1 MRNRGMKKFAMGV
14 VAAAAVAANAAPGAA
29 RRAEAQERARRL
41 AAELTAEESV
51 GILSMDSPAVERL
64 GIPAFHWWSES
75 LHGYA
80 RSGLCTVFPQGIA
93 MAATF
98 DKDLERRVADAI
110 STEARAK
117 RNLYAAKGRRG
128 MYQCL
133 SLWDPNINMLRDP
146 RWGRA
151 QETFGEDPFLAAE
164 MGAAFV
170 RGIQGDDPKW
180 LKAIACIK
188 HFAVHSG
195 PEAKR
200 HVFDV
205 RADARD
211 MAEYYLP
218 AFKSIVA
225 ETQVE
230 SVMGAYTRLNGTP
243 CCADKWLLTDLLR
256 GEWGFQGLVASD
268 VGAVRD
274 IYAHHKY
281 MTNGVEAC
289 LAAMDAGLD
298 VCSEGAY
305 RRHLTKGAKSGA
317 IEKSRFAKA
326 LSRVLTARALLGD
339 FDPPG
344 STPWDALGA
353 ESVNSPEHVALAL
366 EAAEKSLVLVKN
378 DGVLPADPGKLA
390 KVTIL
395 GKSNET
401 GVMLGNYSGFPADC
415 TTVAE
420 GFVRE
425 LGKDVLMNDEPGGD
439 IVVACLGM
447 DTSVEDEERDRET
460 LAMDA
465 AQLSKLRKARR
476 KSPKAKIVSVVF
488 GGSSQDIREVCRLSD
503 AVILAMYP
511 GEQGGR
517 AIARTILGR
526 SNPAGRL
533 PFSYFATLDGVP
545 DLEDYRVEGRT
556 YRYGAKPFLPFG
568 FGLSYT
574 TFGYGAM
581 RAAKLP
587 DGSVAVSVDV
597 SNTGPRD
604 GDEVV
609 QIYVRSPEGSG
620 DRRRRHLEGFARLR
634 LKAGETKRAEFR
646 LKPGQF
652 AQYGMQGGTS
662 IAPGRYEISAG
673 GGQPGESAGAVSVE
687 VEL

>member
-1 MRNRGMKKFAMGV
+1 MKRKAVLGV
-14 VAAAAVAANAAPGAA
+14 VAAAAIAANAVPDGA
-29 RRAEAQERARRL
+29 RRAACEAK
-41 AAELTAEESV
+41 AAALIEKLSGAECV
-51 GILSMDSPAVERL
+51 GLLSMDSPAVERL
-64 GIPAFHWWSES
+64 GIPQFHWWSES

-98 DKDLERRVADAI
+98 DKDLEWRVADAI

-128 MYQCL
+128 IYQCL

-151 QETFGEDPFLAAE
+151 QETFGEDPFLAAT

-205 RADARD
+205 KADARD

-218 AFKSIVA
+218 AFRDIIA
-225 ETQVE
+225 ETRVE
-230 SVMGAYTRLNGTP
+230 SVMGAYTRLNGKP

-256 GEWGFQGLVASD
+256 GEWGFQGLVVSD

-274 IYAHHKY
+274 IYAHHRY

-298 VCSEGAY
+298 ICSEGAY
-305 RRHLTKGAKSGA
+305 RRHLTKGARSGA

-344 STPWDALGA
+344 STPWDGLGA
-353 ESVNSPEHVALAL
+353 ESVNSPAHVALAL
-366 EAAEKSLVLVKN
+366 EAAEKSLILVKN
-378 DGVLPADPGKLA
+378 NGVLPADPDALA
-390 KVTIL
+390 KITLL
-395 GKSNET
+395 GKSDET

-415 TTVAE
+415 VTVAE
-420 GFVRE
+420 GFMRE
-425 LGKDVLMNDEPGGD
+425 LRKDVLMNNEPGGD
-439 IVVACLGM
+439 IVVVCLGM

-465 AQLSKLRKARR
+465 SQLSKLRKARR
-476 KSPKAKIVSVVF
+476 KSPKARIVSVVF

-503 AVILAMYP
+503 AVILALYP

-545 DLEDYRVEGRT
+545 DMEDYRVEGRT

-581 RAAKLP
+581 GASKRP
-587 DGSVAVSVDV
+587 DGSVAVSLKV
-597 SNTGPRD
+597 SNTGSRD
-604 GDEVV
+604 GEEVV
-609 QIYVRSPEGSG
+609 QVYVRSPDGSG
-620 DRRRRHLEGFARLR
+620 DRRRHHLEGFARLR
-634 LKAGETKRAEFR
+634 LKAGETKKAEFL
-646 LKPGQF
+646 LKPAQF
-652 AQYGMQGGTS
+652 AQYDMQGRQS
-662 IAPGRYEISAG
+662 VKPGVYTVFAG
-673 GGQPGESAGAVSVE
+673 GGQPGEAAGVVSVT
-687 VEL
+687 VDL

>member
-1 MRNRGMKKFAMGV
+1 MHCVKVLMAGAASLVFAT
-14 VAAAAVAANAAPGAA
+14 AKAVPDDA
-29 RRAEAQERARRL
+29 RRAECEAKAREL
-41 AAELTAEESV
+41 AAELTPEECV
-51 GILSMDSPAVERL
+51 GLMSMDSPAVERL
-64 GIPAFHWWSES
+64 GIPRFHWWSES

-98 DKDLERRVADAI
+98 DKDLEWRVADAI

-128 MYQCL
+128 IYQCL

-151 QETFGEDPFLAAE
+151 QETFGEDPFLAAT

-205 RADARD
+205 KADARD

-218 AFKSIVA
+218 AFRDIIA
-225 ETQVE
+225 ETRVE
-230 SVMGAYTRLNGTP
+230 SVMGAYTRLNGKP

-256 GEWGFQGLVASD
+256 GEWGFQGLVVSD

-298 VCSEGAY
+298 ICSESAY
-305 RRHLTKGAKSGA
+305 RRHLTKGARSGA

-344 STPWDALGA
+344 STPWDGLGA
-353 ESVNSPEHVALAL
+353 ESVNSPAHVALAL
-366 EAAEKSLVLVKN
+366 EAAEKSLILVKN
-378 DGVLPADPGKLA
+378 NGVLPADPDALA
-390 KVTIL
+390 KITLL
-395 GKSNET
+395 GKADET

-415 TTVAE
+415 VTVAE
-420 GFVRE
+420 GFMRE
-425 LGKDVLMNDEPGGD
+425 LRKDVLMNNEPGGD
-439 IVVACLGM
+439 IVVVCLGM

-465 AQLSKLRKARR
+465 SQLSKLRKARR

-503 AVILAMYP
+503 AVILALYP

-545 DLEDYRVEGRT
+545 DYEDYSVEGRT

-568 FGLSYT
+568 YGLSYT
-574 TFGYGAM
+574 TFAYGNLKVEGLKA
-581 RAAKLP
+581 
-587 DGSVAVSVDV
+587 SVEVM
-597 SNTGPRD
+597 NTGARD

-609 QIYVRSPEGSG
+609 QLYVRSPEGCG
-620 DRRRRHLEGFARLR
+620 DRRLHHLEGFRR
-634 LKAGETKRAEFR
+634 VHLKAGETMTVEFP
-646 LKPGQF
+646 LAKEQF
-652 AQYGMQGGTS
+652 AQYGMD
-662 IAPGRYEISAG
+662 GRQTLANGVYTIFAG
-673 GGQPGESAGAVSVE
+673 GGQPGVTEGVLSASVE
-687 VEL
+687 L